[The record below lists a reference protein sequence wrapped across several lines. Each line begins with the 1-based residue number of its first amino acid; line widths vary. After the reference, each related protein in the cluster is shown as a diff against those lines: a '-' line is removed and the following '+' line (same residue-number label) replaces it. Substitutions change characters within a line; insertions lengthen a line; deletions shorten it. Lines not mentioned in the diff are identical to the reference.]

1 MPIIFADEYT
11 PGPADFGVVLTL
23 FERADIVAKVLN
35 GLYTTIRGQWELAIM
50 CDLSRDNTTDATVD
64 AVRAQSQPQ
73 CAMGALLKRVLV
85 YSSNTALYET
95 AAENVGMRLLQP
107 ALAYVLVQAD
117 MSLNEVG
124 WNAVLASAL
133 LASNVT
139 IWAVTARCAIPE
151 ARYHKEHAISHQ
163 RGGNRCG
170 GFERIRR
177 NEVRR
182 ERETL

>member
-1 MPIIFADEYT
+1 MAT
-11 PGPADFGVVLTL
+11 LHLTTSMSHL
-23 FERADIVAKVLN
+23 
-35 GLYTTIRGQWELAIM
+35 Q
-50 CDLSRDNTTDATVD
+50 
-64 AVRAQSQPQ
+64 
-73 CAMGALLKRVLV
+73 KRV
-85 YSSNTALYET
+85 SEMTT
-95 AAENVGMRLLQP
+95 AAST
-107 ALAYVLVQAD
+107 LVQAD

-133 LASNVT
+133 LAPNVT

-177 NEVRR
+177 DEVRR
-182 ERETL
+182 EREKL